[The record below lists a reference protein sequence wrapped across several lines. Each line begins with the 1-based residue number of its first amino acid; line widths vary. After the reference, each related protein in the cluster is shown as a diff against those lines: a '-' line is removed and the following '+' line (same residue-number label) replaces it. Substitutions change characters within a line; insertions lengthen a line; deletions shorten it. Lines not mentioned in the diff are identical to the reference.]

1 MRKRTD
7 FFRIEMLA
15 LKSLTRGD
23 RYGYEISQEIARR
36 TGNFFRL
43 REGILYPV
51 LYRLEDNGYIS
62 STKKNTSVRQ
72 VKVYY
77 HLEEKGRTYLD
88 TLYDYYRRS
97 VACIDQ
103 YMAEEE

>member
-15 LKSLTRGD
+15 LKLLQEGD
-23 RYGYEISQEIARR
+23 QYGYEISQEIAKR
-36 TGNFFRL
+36 TENFFRI

-62 STKKNTSVRQ
+62 SEKKNTSVRQ

-77 HLEEKGRTYLD
+77 HLEDKGQGV
-88 TLYDYYRRS
+88 S
-97 VACIDQ
+97 GIVI
-103 YMAEEE
+103 